1 MRIFGSNV
9 LIERWKFNKEYG
21 VYVSTF
27 GHFKDRFKRE
37 IPLNKKNGYCYC
49 KTEVGIKLAH
59 RLVLL
64 TWKPIPNAE
73 ELTVDHSDRNKSNN
87 RLDNLEWVS
96 AEENYQRAINI
107 EREYKK
113 YDSCEKDYYK
123 YKIGEQIYSFDQIF
137 EIIKI
142 ISNNQKRKD
151 ETEKDFRD
159 RVKNY
164 LDNKKTI
171 CNITVDSVLKG
182 VNK

>member
-37 IPLNKKNGYCYC
+37 IPLNKRNGYCYC
-49 KTEVGIKLAH
+49 RTEVGIKLAH

-73 ELTVDHSDRNKSNN
+73 ELTVDHKDRNKSNN
-87 RLDNLEWVS
+87 RIDNLEWVS

-107 EREYKK
+107 QREYKK
-113 YDSCEKDYYK
+113 YTFEGKTHHL
-123 YKIGEQIYSFDQIF
+123 YKINDEIYTFNQIF
-137 EIIKI
+137 EIIKRNS
-142 ISNNQKRKD
+142 SNKKKEK
-151 ETEKDFRD
+151 ETEQDFKN
-159 RVKNY
+159 RVKYN
-164 LDNKKTI
+164 LDNKKMVFGI
-171 CNITVDSVLKG
+171 VVDSIIEEVD
-182 VNK
+182 